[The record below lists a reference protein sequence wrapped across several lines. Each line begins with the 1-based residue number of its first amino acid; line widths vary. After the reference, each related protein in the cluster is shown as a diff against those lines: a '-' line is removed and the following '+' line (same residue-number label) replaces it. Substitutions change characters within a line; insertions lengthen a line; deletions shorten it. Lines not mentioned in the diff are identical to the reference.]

1 MAGRENAPNL
11 VALLEQGARV
21 VDAPAD
27 PVEAVRR
34 GDVPVVIVIPPDF
47 GEKLRA
53 GQPAPVR
60 LILDESRHQARP
72 AAATAERL
80 LAAWS
85 QQVGRAA
92 AHRPGHPPRR

>member
-1 MAGRENAPNL
+1 MAGRANAPNL

-21 VDAPAD
+21 VEAPAN

-53 GQPAPVR
+53 G
-60 LILDESRHQARP
+60 RP
-72 AAATAERL
+72 AR
-80 LAAWS
+80 
-85 QQVGRAA
+85 
-92 AHRPGHPPRR
+92 